1 MKEPRG
7 MRNCNPL
14 NIRKTSERKVWQGQ
28 IMNVKEKDFCTF
40 ATPAYGYR
48 AAWIL
53 LDNYQLWMVQHGK
66 SYCLRNIISRWAPAS
81 ENDTRTYISRVSK
94 LTNIDPDE
102 LLKAPFLDTQR
113 FVEIIAA
120 MTCVENGISM
130 NQVPVEYI
138 REGFR
143 LAFGKI
149 NEV

>member
-1 MKEPRG
+1 MKESRG
-7 MRNCNPL
+7 FRNNNPL
-14 NIRKTSERKVWQGQ
+14 NIRRGMTHWTGQ
-28 IMNVKEKDFCTF
+28 CEQQTDRAFVQFETM
-40 ATPAYGYR
+40 AHGYR
-48 AAWIL
+48 AAWRVL
-53 LDNYQLWMVQHGK
+53 A
-66 SYCLRNIISRWAPAS
+66 SYYRRFQTLEKQPFCVRNIISRWAPAS

-113 FVEIIAA
+113 FVEIISA